1 MGIGRD
7 TDAAIAALGAQLIAF
22 AAARRVVEALHCLRQ
37 AALIVAAVVNH
48 GGAII
53 GLVGKISALDEIPS
67 AHLHLIDVEVAC
79 DGIDRAFGDVSSLGP
94 AVAAIGVDRHGV
106 GH

>member
-22 AAARRVVEALHCLRQ
+22 AAARRVVEGLHCLRQ

-48 GGAII
+48 GGAGI
-53 GLVGKISALDEIPS
+53 GLVRKINPLNEIS
-67 AHLHLIDVEVAC
+67 FAHLSLSDVEVA
-79 DGIDRAFGDVSSLGP
+79 GHGLDRAFGDVSALWP
-94 AVAAIGVDRHGV
+94 AVSAVGGDRHG
-106 GH
+106 

>member
-22 AAARRVVEALHCLRQ
+22 AAARRVVEGLRRLRQ

-48 GGAII
+48 GGGALGVVRENNPPHENPSAALHPITVL
-53 GLVGKISALDEIPS
+53 GGRDRLRPARRVVSRPSPALDAHSRYPS
-67 AHLHLIDVEVAC
+67 RC
-79 DGIDRAFGDVSSLGP
+79 
-94 AVAAIGVDRHGV
+94 
-106 GH
+106 

>member
-22 AAARRVVEALHCLRQ
+22 AAARRVVEGLHCLRQ

-48 GGAII
+48 GGAGI
-53 GLVGKISALDEIPS
+53 GLLRKNNPLHEISL
-67 AHLHLIDVEVAC
+67 AHPKLMHVQGGGGPADL
-79 DGIDRAFGDVSSLGP
+79 AFGVLYALAAAAS
-94 AVAAIGVDRHGV
+94 AV
-106 GH
+106 